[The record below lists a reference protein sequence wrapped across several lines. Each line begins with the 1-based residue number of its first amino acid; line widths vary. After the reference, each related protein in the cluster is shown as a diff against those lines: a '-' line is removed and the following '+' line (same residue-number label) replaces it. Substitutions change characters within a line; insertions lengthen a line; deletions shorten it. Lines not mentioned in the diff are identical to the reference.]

1 MSKIVT
7 KFRYYKPKSREKKGG
22 YAKYIATRDGVEKIN
37 NTPPNS
43 PTTLSQQALIKQLL
57 LDFPDSVEMLEYA
70 DYLADPTVAKAS
82 EFITRAIEDNAQEVV
97 NRTTYADYIAT
108 RPRAERLG
116 NHGLFSDAREEVNLN
131 QVSET
136 LNEHQGNM
144 WTMIVSLRRED
155 AERLNYNSAEA
166 WRTLMQK
173 HAADLADALK
183 IPFSDLKWY
192 GAFHNE
198 SHHPHIHV
206 IAYTDDE
213 KVGYLSKYGV
223 EKMRSVLG
231 QSIFGE
237 ELKEAYEKQTEK
249 RNLLKREWKKMLDEI
264 CAHVENGTYDNLEI
278 AEKLERLSDMLSRT
292 KGKKV
297 YGYLRKDI
305 KNLIDSIVDSL
316 ADSPEIKDL
325 YDLWWKCKCD
335 ILETYTSEMPPKFPL
350 SKNKE
355 FKSIKNDIIREAL
368 GLLSC
373 ENNSLFDV
381 DSRKEQ
387 KNNRSKSSRG
397 SAQSNHNYQPQHS
410 KVSAVAVT
418 RLFKNMANIMRD
430 RIDQMNRGKNP
441 IRLIDKRQRQEIEDK
456 KNAEL
461 TMT

>member
-1 MSKIVT
+1 
-7 KFRYYKPKSREKKGG
+7 
-22 YAKYIATRDGVEKIN
+22 
-37 NTPPNS
+37 
-43 PTTLSQQALIKQLL
+43 
-57 LDFPDSVEMLEYA
+57 
-70 DYLADPTVAKAS
+70 
-82 EFITRAIEDNAQEVV
+82 
-97 NRTTYADYIAT
+97 
-108 RPRAERLG
+108 
-116 NHGLFSDAREEVNLN
+116 
-131 QVSET
+131 
-136 LNEHQGNM
+136 
-144 WTMIVSLRRED
+144 
-155 AERLNYNSAEA
+155 
-166 WRTLMQK
+166 
-173 HAADLADALK
+173 
-183 IPFSDLKWY
+183 
-192 GAFHNE
+192 
-198 SHHPHIHV
+198 
-206 IAYTDDE
+206 
-213 KVGYLSKYGV
+213 
-223 EKMRSVLG
+223 
-231 QSIFGE
+231 
-237 ELKEAYEKQTEK
+237 
-249 RNLLKREWKKMLDEI
+249 MLDEI
-264 CAHVENGTYDNLEI
+264 CARVENGTYDNLEI

-335 ILETYTSEMPPKFPL
+335 ILETYTSEMPPKIPL

-368 GLLSC
+368 GLLSG

>member
-1 MSKIVT
+1 MLSANGVTVRFGKRVLFEDVNIRFGKGNCYGIIGANGAGKSTFLKVLSGELEPSKGEVT
-7 KFRYYKPKSREKKGG
+7 K
-22 YAKYIATRDGVEKIN
+22 
-37 NTPPNS
+37 
-43 PTTLSQQALIKQLL
+43 
-57 LDFPDSVEMLEYA
+57 
-70 DYLADPTVAKAS
+70 
-82 EFITRAIEDNAQEVV
+82 
-97 NRTTYADYIAT
+97 
-108 RPRAERLG
+108 
-116 NHGLFSDAREEVNLN
+116 
-131 QVSET
+131 
-136 LNEHQGNM
+136 
-144 WTMIVSLRRED
+144 
-155 AERLNYNSAEA
+155 
-166 WRTLMQK
+166 
-173 HAADLADALK
+173 
-183 IPFSDLKWY
+183 
-192 GAFHNE
+192 
-198 SHHPHIHV
+198 
-206 IAYTDDE
+206 
-213 KVGYLSKYGV
+213 
-223 EKMRSVLG
+223 
-231 QSIFGE
+231 
-237 ELKEAYEKQTEK
+237 
-249 RNLLKREWKKMLDEI
+249 
-264 CAHVENGTYDNLEI
+264 
-278 AEKLERLSDMLSRT
+278 EKLERLSDMLSRT

-335 ILETYTSEMPPKFPL
+335 ILETYTSEMPPKIPL

-368 GLLSC
+368 GLLSG

-381 DSRKEQ
+381 DSSKEQ

-430 RIDQMNRGKNP
+430 KIDQMNRGKNP